1 MPLRSPSALSSQAS
15 SNTAHNAVL
24 GGRLPP
30 PLPNASLPS
39 MAHHHRASSTSTASV
54 PGPHNPIAD
63 AANAANAANA
73 TTPLTDLLATPTTPQ
88 SSTTISSKELHQNI
102 SDDIY
107 HTIVRIVVHSAEFD
121 YELPFKIKGN
131 LISSGTGFFIDD
143 KGHLLTCSHVVQDAS
158 HVYIEIP
165 SEGKK
170 QYRAN
175 VLGICPKFDL
185 AVVRIEGYTNKHYC
199 HISEADG
206 MDDSH
211 IKPGD
216 ETYALGFPLG
226 QDNLKVT
233 KGIISG
239 QQENMYQID
248 TPINPGNS
256 GGPLLKNNTVIGVNG
271 AGVLMANNIGYAVPI
286 SRYFLLGKLLYQ
298 PKHLIH
304 FPEIFGFEYQRTS
317 QEFVDY
323 LGYSCT
329 TQSSK
334 TSKSLKSSNVSKAS
348 KASKASNAA
357 PSSGRT
363 TQRTSSTSST
373 TTTRNTRHRRR
384 VAASSGGGRRSRR
397 NRRSRAR
404 RPHRHAIAG
413 CSGQGG
419 VYIKRTFP
427 QSPVAK
433 LSPQMQ
439 QGDILCAINDIALDH
454 YGEFDRRWM
463 NQKMSLSNMLCT
475 LPLNKPVKLSYWSAK
490 QKALMNR
497 SFVLKEYDIPIRA
510 RYPEFE
516 PLDYEVIAGMAVMP
530 LCLDHCNGLFVTGR
544 ILKYNDIE
552 HRHEPRVVV
561 SSVLVGSDLAASQT
575 IEKNAV
581 LAEVNNQKVRTI
593 EDFRAAFRKPVM
605 RKGKRYLKL
614 KTEGRNI
621 AVLSMDTIL
630 QEEAHLQEVYKYRP
644 SALLKGLRQG

>member
-1 MPLRSPSALSSQAS
+1 MPLRSPSPLSSHAS

-24 GGRLPP
+24 GGRLP
-30 PLPNASLPS
+30 LPIPALPS
-39 MAHHHRASSTSTASV
+39 AAHHHRASSTSSASA
-54 PGPHNPIAD
+54 PGPHNPVATAATAAT
-63 AANAANAANA
+63 AANAA
-73 TTPLTDLLATPTTPQ
+73 TPLTDLLATPTTPQ
-88 SSTTISSKELHQNI
+88 SSSTISSKELHQNI

-107 HTIVRIVVHSAEFD
+107 HTIVRIVVHCAEFD

-286 SRYFLLGKLLYQ
+286 SRYFLLGRLLYK

-329 TQSSK
+329 TRPSS
-334 TSKSLKSSNVSKAS
+334 SKAS
-348 KASKASNAA
+348 KASKAL

-373 TTTRNTRHRRR
+373 SSTRNTRHRRR
-384 VAASSGGGRRSRR
+384 VAVSSGGGRRSRR
-397 NRRSRAR
+397 NRRSRA
-404 RPHRHAIAG
+404 HHAHAIAG

-463 NQKMSLSNMLCT
+463 NQKMNLSNMLCT

-530 LCLDHCNGLFVTGR
+530 LCLDHCSGLFVTGR

-552 HRHEPRVVV
+552 HRHEPRVVI

-581 LAEVNNQKVRTI
+581 IAEVNNQKVRTI
-593 EDFRAAFRKPVM
+593 EDFRAAFRKPVR

-630 QEEAHLQEVYKYRP
+630 QEEAHLQDVYKYRA
-644 SALLKGLRQG
+644 SGLLKGLRARQ